1 MSSQELVTLNVGG
14 KTFTTR
20 LSTIRQFPR
29 SRLARMLDGRD
40 QEFKPVNGQIFV
52 DRDGSLFSYIL
63 DFLRTQLLSLPTDF
77 SDYPRLRREA
87 SFYELDSLVELLDQE
102 LLKPKPEILE
112 VRFMCQDTRAFFR
125 VFGSCSSTIA
135 TLAGRITMFLEQ
147 SSTQTWSR
155 SSSPAQMTLPPF
167 PPQRPSYHDLVFQ
180 CGSDNTT
187 GNQAEARYV
196 SIKPD
201 NRKLANGTNVLGL
214 LVDTLL
220 KEGFRL
226 VSTRTVSS
234 EDNVECY
241 SFERMNKPED
251 LTVNERTKSE
261 PTAVAQPMP
270 VQSQKKK

>member
-14 KTFTTR
+14 KPFTTR

-87 SFYELDSLVELLDQE
+87 SFYELDYLVELLDQE

-125 VFGSCSSTIA
+125 VFGSSSSTIE
-135 TLAGRITMFLEQ
+135 TLAGRITVFLEQ
-147 SSTQTWSR
+147 SSTQTWSC
-155 SSSPAQMTLPPF
+155 SSSAQMTLPPF

-220 KEGFRL
+220 KEGFHL

-241 SFERMNKPED
+241 CFERMNRPED
-251 LTVNERTKSE
+251 LTVSERRKSE
-261 PTAVAQPMP
+261 LTAVAQLMP
-270 VQSQKKK
+270 VQSPKKK

>member
-1 MSSQELVTLNVGG
+1 MGSQELVTLNVGG

-20 LSTIRQFPR
+20 LSTIRQFPM
-29 SRLARMLDGRD
+29 SRLARMLDGQD
-40 QEFKPVNGQIFV
+40 QEFKLVNGQIFV
-52 DRDGSLFSYIL
+52 DRDGLLFSYIL
-63 DFLRTQLLSLPTDF
+63 DFLRTRLLSLPTDF

-87 SFYELDSLVELLDQE
+87 NFYELDPLVELLDQE
-102 LLKPKPEILE
+102 LLKPKAEILE

-125 VFGSCSSTIA
+125 VFGSCSSTVEML
-135 TLAGRITMFLEQ
+135 TGRITVFVEQ
-147 SSTQTWSR
+147 SSIQTWSD
-155 SSSPAQMTLPPF
+155 SSLPPQTTLLPF

-180 CGSDNTT
+180 CGCDNTT
-187 GNQAEARYV
+187 GSQAEARYV

-220 KEGFRL
+220 KEGFHL

-241 SFERMNKPED
+241 NFERMNRLED
-251 LTVNERTKSE
+251 LTMSERMKPQ
-261 PTAVAQPMP
+261 PTTAAQLVP
-270 VQSQKKK
+270 VQSQRKK